1 MCARPTGGFDRLDR
15 IDFFDYASGTDSP
28 LKMLYIKV
36 IAQAATDYLF
46 FGLGQNHVT
55 LEQFDAAH
63 RYFFEVRSY
72 LRETWE
78 HSRFMREVYQD
89 ENRKRTTRRI
99 ILSDEELKLMCF
111 DRHYETAKLD
121 NAMHIDRF
129 ISRLQEQRLTILA
142 ENWKQTQDY
151 INRSHVDE
159 MRLLQALVRPE
170 SVHEFA
176 ECVIMKPYSDHDL
189 AVAA

>member
-1 MCARPTGGFDRLDR
+1 MCANPTGGFDRLDR

-28 LKMLYIKV
+28 LKLLYIKV

-55 LEQFDAAH
+55 LEQFDSAH

-89 ENRKRTTRRI
+89 DNRKRTTRRI
-99 ILSDEELKLMCF
+99 SLSDEELKLMCF

-129 ISRLQEQRLTILA
+129 ITRLQEQRLTILS
-142 ENWKQTQDY
+142 ENSRQTLDHM
-151 INRSHVDE
+151 NRSDVGE

-170 SVHEFA
+170 SVQELA
-176 ECVIMKPYSDHDL
+176 ACIITKPYSDHGL